1 MEHSALQAGAANRIR
16 LTPELL
22 TYELGGEPGNRT
34 QSRVNAWHVSSVLA
48 YHLPRSPV
56 APGHG
61 FEPRVTALETV
72 SLTIGNPGMKMEES
86 GGIEPRWLSTS
97 PRFSG
102 ALGDHSPALSLEHP
116 AAVETANTWVAITSL
131 LLFAFGCTRWYP
143 ARDSNSEYPDPKS
156 GGFAS
161 FPSRAKSRMWLGLIA
176 TESG

>member
-1 MEHSALQAGAANRIR
+1 M
-16 LTPELL
+16 
-22 TYELGGEPGNRT
+22 
-34 QSRVNAWHVSSVLA
+34 NAWHVSSVLA

-56 APGHG
+56 APGRG

-116 AAVETANTWVAITSL
+116 AAVETANTVGCNHVAPPLCVRVHTL
-131 LLFAFGCTRWYP
+131 VPGPRF
-143 ARDSNSEYPDPKS
+143 E
-156 GGFAS
+156 
-161 FPSRAKSRMWLGLIA
+161 LGI
-176 TESG
+176 S

>member
-16 LTPELL
+16 LTPK
-22 TYELGGEPGNRT
+22 TCGGESGNRT
-34 QSRVNAWHVSSVLA
+34 QSRASAWHVSSVLA
-48 YHLPRSPV
+48 YHLPHSPL

-72 SLTIGNPGMKMEES
+72 SLTIGNPGVKMEES

>member
-1 MEHSALQAGAANRIR
+1 M
-16 LTPELL
+16 
-22 TYELGGEPGNRT
+22 
-34 QSRVNAWHVSSVLA
+34 
-48 YHLPRSPV
+48 
-56 APGHG
+56 APGRG

-72 SLTIGNPGMKMEES
+72 SLTIGNPGVKMEES

-131 LLFAFGCTRWYP
+131 LLFAFGCMIWYP
-143 ARDSNSEYPDPKS
+143 ARDSNSEYPESKS

-161 FPSRAKSRMWLGLIA
+161 FPSRAKSQDVQRL
-176 TESG
+176 TEPRPKEAESAERSPTISFRGNNSYRVGMTSSGAIGGITTVRGS